1 MKAKKTSRKG
11 KPVAKRA
18 TKDLAPRKSK
28 DVTGG
33 SFDIGSKI
41 GQVLKIVVPFPR

>member
-11 KPVAKRA
+11 KPAAKRT

-33 SFDIGSKI
+33 FGSL
-41 GQVLKIVVPFPR
+41 GSMMAQLTGGSDV